1 MVNLLNA
8 KIDSFIKD
16 SIFKLDDSLVEFNK
30 FTQNIMKS
38 KSLNSFGSNIE
49 TITRNLICDGIIQNI
64 LAEHSKSCRSKSN
77 IEYLDY
83 SYLESDDIDF
93 LPPKET
99 REIVESVIGFES
111 KNIICGTLTSTLFID
126 SANFIV
132 DAKTIKNNP
141 VYKMGSIESSNIIVY
156 SYIRNDDH
164 SIFLSDGIYFNII
177 FDDISESDDEI
188 KIDYRL
194 SINIIDSKYIKVL
207 LNTKSQDYSIYNIS
221 KRKAKLNKI

>member
-1 MVNLLNA
+1 MINLLNT
-8 KIDSFIKD
+8 KIDSFIED
-16 SIFKLDDSLVEFNK
+16 SIFKIDDSLVEFNK
-30 FTQNIMKS
+30 FTKNIMKS
-38 KSLNSFGSNIE
+38 KSLDINVGI
-49 TITRNLICDGIIQNI
+49 RNLICDGIIQNI
-64 LAEHSKSCRSKSN
+64 LEEHSKSCRSKSN

-99 REIVESVIGFES
+99 REIIESIIGFES

-132 DAKTIKNNP
+132 DAKTIKRNP
-141 VYKMGSIESSNIIVY
+141 VYKMGSIENSTIIVD
-156 SYIRNDDH
+156 SYIRYNDH

-177 FDDISESDDEI
+177 FDDILESDDEI

-194 SINIIDSKYIKVL
+194 SINIINSKYIKVL
-207 LNTKSQDYSIYNIS
+207 LNTNSTDYSIYNIS
-221 KRKAKLNKI
+221 KRKVKLNKI